1 MHLNIQMLNS
11 VWAQMTPLNAPLV
24 HLSTAN
30 APHTQI
36 LYYLEG
42 GFVTDEFI
50 TKHED

>member
-1 MHLNIQMLNS
+1 VLNS
-11 VWAQMTPLNAPLV
+11 IWAQMPPLNVPLV

-36 LYYLEG
+36 LYYLKE

-50 TKHED
+50 TNHED